1 MRGRILLVDNHPV
14 VLAGLQALVL
24 GLPELEL
31 VGQVTSASQALAL
44 VREQSP
50 NIVTL
55 DIGLPGMNG
64 VALAERIL
72 EGAPEIRIVMLTH
85 YEEASYV
92 QKALRTGVRG
102 YVLKASPTEKVVQAI
117 RTVQSGGVYIDS
129 ELEEFRSDRMRKLVW
144 EPGQAH
150 APLPNG
156 KLTGRCSSRNGNLG
170 ALFKERASSAA
181 SSKRAEVKTNPS
193 SSNVTSPASNA
204 ASHRADSRS
213 PLCTS
218 SRCASDVQSDH
229 GIMCEALSSAGL
241 ETPLNGQVPFQYSI
255 RASRKMFCPI
265 LNF

>member
-31 VGQVTSASQALAL
+31 IGQVTSASQALAL

-50 NIVTL
+50 DIVTL

-156 KLTGRCSSRNGNLG
+156 KLTDRELQVLRLAAVGHSNKDIARRIGLGIKSVETYRYRACKKLLLRSRLDIVRYG
-170 ALFKERASSAA
+170 
-181 SSKRAEVKTNPS
+181 
-193 SSNVTSPASNA
+193 
-204 ASHRADSRS
+204 ASHGWLPISDGAHERY
-213 PLCTS
+213 PLV
-218 SRCASDVQSDH
+218 R
-229 GIMCEALSSAGL
+229 
-241 ETPLNGQVPFQYSI
+241 P
-255 RASRKMFCPI
+255 
-265 LNF
+265 

>member
-31 VGQVTSASQALAL
+31 VGKVTSASQALAL

-50 NIVTL
+50 DIVIL
-55 DIGLPGMNG
+55 DIGLPGMNS

-72 EGAPEIRIVMLTH
+72 GGAPEIRIVMLSH
-85 YEEASYV
+85 YGEPSYV

-129 ELEEFRSDRMRKLVW
+129 ELEEFRSERMRKLVR
-144 EPGQAH
+144 ELGQAR

-156 KLTGRCSSRNGNLG
+156 KLTDRELQVLRLAAVGHSNKEIARRIGLGIKSVETYRYRACKKLLLRSRPDIVRYG
-170 ALFKERASSAA
+170 
-181 SSKRAEVKTNPS
+181 
-193 SSNVTSPASNA
+193 
-204 ASHRADSRS
+204 ASHGWLPISDGAHERYPLVRPRQIDADR
-213 PLCTS
+213 
-218 SRCASDVQSDH
+218 H
-229 GIMCEALSSAGL
+229 
-241 ETPLNGQVPFQYSI
+241 PF
-255 RASRKMFCPI
+255 AAK
-265 LNF
+265 